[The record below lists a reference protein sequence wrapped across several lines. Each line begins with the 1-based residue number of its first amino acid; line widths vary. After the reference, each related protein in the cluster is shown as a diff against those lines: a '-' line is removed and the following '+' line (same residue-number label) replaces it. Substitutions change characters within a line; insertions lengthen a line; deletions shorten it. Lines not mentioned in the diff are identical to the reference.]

1 MQNKKIKI
9 KDPEGRK
16 AEPLSWA
23 VGLSIT
29 KLKRP
34 GTTFPFVSKL
44 PPKGQTRSLRS
55 PVAGDSWLFMNEG
68 LLLSLNHSTRQS
80 CQQDPRQLR
89 SHGRLQESREVAWPP
104 AALSSTPTDRGQG
117 TAPACSASE
126 EHELRHS
133 DSKLQAP
140 CSHLS
145 DLLQANNPPLVCGMN
160 LPCLA
165 PSSLPL
171 GGSVATGAP
180 VDSSVV

>member
-9 KDPEGRK
+9 KDPEGRR

-55 PVAGDSWLFMNEG
+55 LLAGDSWLFMNEG

-104 AALSSTPTDRGQG
+104 LLSPAPPQIGDKGQHLPALLLRSMSSDTPTPNSRLHVLIFLIFCRQIIH
-117 TAPACSASE
+117 PQYVE
-126 EHELRHS
+126 
-133 DSKLQAP
+133 
-140 CSHLS
+140 
-145 DLLQANNPPLVCGMN
+145 
-160 LPCLA
+160 
-165 PSSLPL
+165 
-171 GGSVATGAP
+171 
-180 VDSSVV
+180 